1 MVFLYNL
8 TMPEIVIRVIA
19 ALIFAGLHGALW
31 GSLLQALGDRTPA
44 EQGRLS
50 INPFNHIALSG
61 IFMAIMFRTSWIS
74 PLPQHRQSPWWR
86 PLLAVVL
93 CLGIELMLVPLLDLA
108 RPLLHENLNRASGE
122 MALLLVEAL
131 QNILVG
137 AVVINLLPLP
147 GLAMGAAVP
156 AIFPALAK
164 RYRKSVGL
172 GMAAAAILL
181 ILGWFPD
188 LRPMVR
194 WLQLI

>member
-8 TMPEIVIRVIA
+8 TMPEIVTRVLA
-19 ALIFAGLHGALW
+19 ALIFAGLHGMLW
-31 GSLLQALGDRTPA
+31 AGLLRILGDRTPV

-50 INPFNHIALSG
+50 INPFNHVALSG
-61 IFMAIMFRTSWIS
+61 IFMAIMFRVSWIA
-74 PLPQHRQSPWWR
+74 PVPQDRQSPWWR

-93 CLGIELMLVPLLDLA
+93 CLGLELLLVPLLDLA
-108 RPLLHENLNRASGE
+108 RPVLHENLSRAPGE
-122 MALLLVEAL
+122 LSLILVEAL

-147 GLAMGAAVP
+147 GLAMGSAVP
-156 AIFPALAK
+156 PIFPALAK

-188 LRPMVR
+188 LRPVVR
-194 WLQLI
+194 WLQLV